1 MKNELSIA
9 AKDGAEN
16 IVKRGNELLEKFE
29 KSVK

>member
-1 MKNELSIA
+1 VSGKVA